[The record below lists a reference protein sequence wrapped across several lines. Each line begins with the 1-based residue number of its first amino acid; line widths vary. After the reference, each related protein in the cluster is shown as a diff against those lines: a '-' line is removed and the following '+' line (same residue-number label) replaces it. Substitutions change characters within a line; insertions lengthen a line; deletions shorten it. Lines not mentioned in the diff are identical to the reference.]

1 MMSKDYDVVI
11 LGAGFAGIKA
21 ALTLEKYDLK
31 VCVIDEGVMP
41 GGQFIR
47 YKKDGSNNSNVPTY
61 NKGLDLVKQFNESSI
76 TYLNKSELIFINENK
91 EILVKLKDNTL
102 KKIEPKTIIFATGAR
117 EIVQPFKGWDLPG
130 VITTGA
136 MQILLKTSGKTFSD
150 EVVIS
155 GSGILHYAA
164 AATWLEK
171 GGEIKA
177 FYDVNKFS
185 DKFSMLTSAL
195 ASSDKRA
202 DFFAMLPN
210 MLKIQKAAKNATKVV
225 EAKGNN
231 KLEAVVLA
239 KVDSN
244 GNAIKGSE
252 FEVKTSLLAIG
263 NGLIANLDVATAAGC
278 ETTYDEEQGGL
289 ILKTNHLL
297 ETSVK
302 NIFAAGAATGIGGAD
317 KAELEGELCAYS
329 VLQRLKLIDSHLYF
343 DLTKEL
349 FEKRKK
355 AVSFG
360 KTLSSMQQ
368 FNLDELKELD
378 ENTTICRCENIKL
391 KDIRNA
397 IDFGLTSI
405 NSIKKKTRAGMGNC
419 QGKTCSELVRAIL
432 KSYGHEDKSH
442 IRVRAPLKPTSID
455 ILAGEITFLDG
466 SPAK

>member
-1 MMSKDYDVVI
+1 MNKHYDVVI
-11 LGAGFAGIKA
+11 IGAGFAGIKA
-21 ALTLEKYDLK
+21 ALTLKEYDLK
-31 VCVIDEGVMP
+31 ICVIDEGVMP

-47 YKKDGSNNSNVPTY
+47 YKKDSSNISKVPTY
-61 NKGLDLVKQFNESSI
+61 NKGLDLVKQFEQSDI
-76 TYLNKSELIFINENK
+76 TYLNKSELIFINEEK
-91 EILVKLKDNTL
+91 EILVKLKDNSL
-102 KKIEPKTIIFATGAR
+102 KKIQPTTIIFATGAR

-150 EVVIS
+150 EVVIA

-177 FYDVNKFS
+177 FYDVNTFS

-195 ASSDKRA
+195 ASKDKRA

-210 MLKIQKAAKNATKVV
+210 MMKIQKSAKNSTKVV
-225 EAKGNN
+225 EAKGKN
-231 KLEAVVLA
+231 KLESVVLA

-252 FEVKTSLLAIG
+252 FEVQTSLLAIG
-263 NGLIANLDVATAAGC
+263 NGLVANLDVATAAGC
-278 ETTYDEEQGGL
+278 NTTYDETQGGL
-289 ILKTNHLL
+289 VLKTNHLL
-297 ETSVK
+297 ETTVDG
-302 NIFAAGAATGIGGAD
+302 IYAAGAATGIGGAD
-317 KAELEGELCAYS
+317 KAELEGEICAYS
-329 VLQRLKLIDSHLYF
+329 VLLKLRKIDAHIYF
-343 DLTKEL
+343 DFTKDL
-349 FEKRKK
+349 LEKRKK
-355 AVSFG
+355 AISFG

-368 FNLDELKELD
+368 FNLEDLRNLD

-391 KDIRNA
+391 KDINEA

-432 KSYGHEDKSH
+432 KSHGHEDKNH

-466 SPAK
+466 SLAK